1 MYKRRRCNKFGGSG
15 SPRCRPSSEAQHN
28 DIAGTT
34 ITKFRKKLYRLL
46 PAHEAKVEVEI
57 AKVLNS
63 MKLKAIHNNL
73 SPRRTGGI
81 PLTDNTLTSYE
92 KHYDSLYFFF
102 SHIQDFDSL
111 LMLRREPLEYFP
123 SMNPKS
129 IVLHHVWKTSKKGT
143 PLMDEHG
150 NSVKDLD
157 GKDILCNGT
166 WCSPE
171 NLDQCRSAISTLH
184 KARNMI
190 GAYEKPCQ
198 ECIELDKKHQYYGC
212 RFHRGSAKLWSS
224 GNPNKAPEVYNWS
237 KAYCKEKSSYRARGD
252 SPITPDELHLIRSRL
267 MMSNTL
273 WDFQLYTIILLSCR
287 LFLREDEV
295 GSLGYHSVNDVVTL
309 VKSNDCVEGI
319 AVDVQGKADP
329 APVTLMMWFDHE
341 LPEFCPVRH
350 LLAWLGLSGIR
361 QGYFFPDYNFL
372 TNVIL
377 KDPSWNGDVTE
388 CISYNDVLCAW
399 KNLCYSLLEREGKF
413 GAHSGRKTGYLFGVW
428 GGGQDADLMLSAR
441 HKSMECAMRYKRDAA
456 FLLVL
461 SMENNSELSQRTPKW
476 RSLYCENH
484 QLAMALNASSRPNFK
499 PIHQLASIFVE
510 SKLVCPQQNLYH
522 HSRVVGDKL
531 LRYSHDYGC
540 LDESRTELQRILA
553 HLDPAV
559 GNRIATLHARI
570 LEQRQAEIHAEFSQP
585 LELLSV
591 EEQTRENEVQPY
603 KKRRGGQWDHPD
615 RTSIGQ
621 LKDNMLRLE
630 KIVEIYQ
637 LSVEEGIAPKMM
649 TENCRTFFKEVA
661 VPVSNCLCNHFCNDK
676 FAFLERHNQKGKFIH
691 CKFKKRCTG
700 MGDNCGS
707 SL

>member
-1 MYKRRRCNKFGGSG
+1 M
-15 SPRCRPSSEAQHN
+15 
-28 DIAGTT
+28 
-34 ITKFRKKLYRLL
+34 
-46 PAHEAKVEVEI
+46 
-57 AKVLNS
+57 
-63 MKLKAIHNNL
+63 
-73 SPRRTGGI
+73 
-81 PLTDNTLTSYE
+81 
-92 KHYDSLYFFF
+92 
-102 SHIQDFDSL
+102 
-111 LMLRREPLEYFP
+111 
-123 SMNPKS
+123 
-129 IVLHHVWKTSKKGT
+129 
-143 PLMDEHG
+143 
-150 NSVKDLD
+150 
-157 GKDILCNGT
+157 
-166 WCSPE
+166 
-171 NLDQCRSAISTLH
+171 
-184 KARNMI
+184 
-190 GAYEKPCQ
+190 
-198 ECIELDKKHQYYGC
+198 
-212 RFHRGSAKLWSS
+212 
-224 GNPNKAPEVYNWS
+224 
-237 KAYCKEKSSYRARGD
+237 
-252 SPITPDELHLIRSRL
+252 
-267 MMSNTL
+267 
-273 WDFQLYTIILLSCR
+273 
-287 LFLREDEV
+287 
-295 GSLGYHSVNDVVTL
+295 
-309 VKSNDCVEGI
+309 
-319 AVDVQGKADP
+319 
-329 APVTLMMWFDHE
+329 
-341 LPEFCPVRH
+341 
-350 LLAWLGLSGIR
+350 LAWLGLSGIR

-377 KDPSWNGDVTE
+377 KDPSWNGDCTE

-585 LELLSV
+585 LQLLSV

-649 TENCRTFFKEVA
+649 TENCCTFFKEMA

-691 CKFKKRCTG
+691 CKFKKRCKG